1 MIAVDTNVLLRY
13 LLDDDKAQS
22 PKAAKLIGGRQQ
34 VLITDAVLVETVWT
48 LKGRKYNQDKSA
60 LIAVI
65 QSLFEE
71 PNIFFEDD
79 QAVWMA
85 LSIYRA
91 SKRIRGK
98 DADFSDALVVSK
110 AKAVANNK
118 GESLKGVY
126 SFDVAAQQLP
136 GMLSP
141 K

>member
-34 VLITDAVLVETVWT
+34 VLVTDGVLVETVWT
-48 LKGRKYNQDKSA
+48 LKGRKYNQDKAA
-60 LIAVI
+60 LIGVV

-71 PNIFFEDD
+71 LNICFEDD

-91 SKRIRGK
+91 SKRVRGK
-98 DADFSDALVVSK
+98 DADFADALVVSK
-110 AKAVANNK
+110 AKAVANNQ
-118 GESLKGVY
+118 GASLKCIY
-126 SFDVAAQQLP
+126 TFDMAAQQLP

>member
-22 PKAAKLIGGRQQ
+22 PKAAKLIEGRQP
-34 VLITDAVLVETVWT
+34 VLITDTVLVETIWT
-48 LKGRKYNQDKSA
+48 LKGRKYKQGKAA

-71 PNIFFEDD
+71 PNVRFEDG
-79 QAVWMA
+79 QTVWVA
-85 LSIYRA
+85 LSEYRA
-91 SKRIRGK
+91 AKPVRGK
-98 DADFSDALVVSK
+98 GVDFADALIASK
-110 AKAVANNK
+110 AKAVASNL

-126 SFDVAAQQLP
+126 TFDVAAQQLP
-136 GMLSP
+136 GMRSP